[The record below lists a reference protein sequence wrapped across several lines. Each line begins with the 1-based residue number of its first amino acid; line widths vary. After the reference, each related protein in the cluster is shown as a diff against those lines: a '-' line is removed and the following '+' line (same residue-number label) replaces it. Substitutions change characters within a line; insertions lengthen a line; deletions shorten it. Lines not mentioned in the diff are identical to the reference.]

1 MKFTK
6 LLSQVIVEASK
17 MDYLLNRY
25 GKDAPKGPKLG
36 EKLLVTLISADP
48 TTRKTTESPKDIN
61 DIKKAGNYS
70 EWIIKQFLSLA
81 PEDLD
86 PEQNP
91 GLYKRELDVLQDR
104 FFEDLYKVTS
114 DLTKFDRLKNRIP
127 QEFRDINKLNIKT
140 LFDVTKDL
148 SLEMATTTKKE
159 RKEAP
164 VHPGAKM
171 LFDGPRFQV
180 VKIEGTGELQKE
192 AAFFYGGNHEYDKG
206 ETRWCTSSPGL
217 NYWNSHLSQGP
228 LFVIL
233 DKSDGNL
240 TPVSGL
246 PKTRYQWHFQTNQFM
261 DRHDHR
267 MDVKDF
273 LLGDAKELLPVFKN
287 EFAANLS
294 KKTSGTNTELE
305 INYPRDSSALY
316 ISLYGWDDLLKAQP
330 DNLQKLMITNSSN
343 ENLNLNLSDE
353 LKRFKSLYAILLDKV
368 VTEFPKVLCDIKSLE
383 YISIPDTPEIKE
395 LPECLADLPNL
406 EALALPNSSP
416 DMKIPERLKQ
426 KFWENGGEVMYIGNQ

>member
-17 MDYLLNRY
+17 MDFLLNRY
-25 GKDAPKGPKLG
+25 GKNAPKGPKLN
-36 EKLLVTLISADP
+36 EKLLVALISADP
-48 TTRKTTESPKDIN
+48 TTRKATESPKDIN

-70 EWIIKQFLSLA
+70 EWIIKQFLGLA

-86 PEQNP
+86 PKQNP

-127 QEFRDINKLNIKT
+127 QEFRDINKLNVKT

-164 VHPGAKM
+164 VHPGAKL
-171 LFDGPRFQV
+171 LFDGSRFQV
-180 VKIEGTGELQKE
+180 IKIEGTGDLQKE

-217 NYWNSHLSQGP
+217 HYWNTHLSQGP

-261 DRHDHR
+261 DRHDGR
-267 MDVKDF
+267 MEVKDF
-273 LLGDAKELLPVFKN
+273 LLGDAKELLPVFKK

-294 KKTSGTNTELE
+294 KKSGGDNVELE

-316 ISLYGWDDLLKAQP
+316 ITLYGWDELLQAQP
-330 DNLQKLMITNSSN
+330 EGLQKLMITNSSN
-343 ENLNLNLSDE
+343 ENLNLNLTNE

-368 VTEFPKVLCDIKSLE
+368 VTEFPKILCEMNSLE
-383 YISIPDTPEIKE
+383 YISIPDTPQITEV
-395 LPECLADLPNL
+395 PECLVDLPNL
-406 EALALPNSSP
+406 EALALPNSSS
-416 DMKIPERLKQ
+416 DIKIPERLKA
-426 KFWENGGEVMYIGNQ
+426 KFWENGGPIMYIGN